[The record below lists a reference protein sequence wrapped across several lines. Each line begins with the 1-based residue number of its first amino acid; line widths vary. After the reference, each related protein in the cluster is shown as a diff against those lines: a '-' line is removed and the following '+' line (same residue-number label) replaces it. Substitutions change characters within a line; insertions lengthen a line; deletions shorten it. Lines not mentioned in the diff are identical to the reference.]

1 METAVKRVIR
11 RTMMIM
17 LAGCSVMMFSPA
29 VLAVEMESSM
39 RAALGNSASLAAAR
53 QSWVAAR
60 ENIGVNAVT
69 TDWSATGN
77 FTGKQS
83 QTDSATSSGFVD
95 STSAAASI
103 TLSKNLYDGGQ
114 TEEGTKLDL
123 IMLRAETA
131 GYESVEQNVLM
142 GAIEAHLAVVKA
154 QRDVAL
160 NEDNAKRMQ
169 AHVDAAR
176 VRVEAGAATPTRLAE
191 AEARYARAKSTL
203 IIARTALRNAEDE
216 FHSITGNEAVQ
227 LAVPAVGSTLP
238 TSLANAEEIG
248 RTEHP
253 DIRRVEANEDAAMQG
268 FDALLSSVKPKVS
281 FDLSASDTNATGT
294 ASDKT
299 VLSAQIKLTTPLM
312 VTTATRAKS
321 RNLSAKLAA
330 AQFARD
336 DMLRQVGLNVR
347 KNFRSLE
354 TARSQ
359 VTAVQAEVEASRLVA
374 DGIRN
379 EFEFGQKTSLDVQ
392 DAEQDVNDAELRL
405 VSAQHDLLLSAYRLQ
420 AALGRLTSRALGL
433 DDVLGPLEDE
443 AAPAPYFSSILPF
456 SGK

>member
-1 METAVKRVIR
+1 MKRVIH
-11 RTMMIM
+11 RTVMIM
-17 LAGCSVMMFSPA
+17 LSGCSVAMFSSSA
-29 VLAVEMESSM
+29 LAVDLESSL

-53 QSWVAAR
+53 QNWIAAR
-60 ENIGVNAVT
+60 EKIGVNAAT

-77 FTGKQS
+77 FTGKKS
-83 QTDSATSSGFVD
+83 QTDSATSSGFD
-95 STSAAASI
+95 ESTSAAASI
-103 TLSKNLYDGGQ
+103 TLSKNIYDGGQ

-131 GYESVEQNVLM
+131 GYESAEQDVLLS
-142 GAIEAHLAVVKA
+142 AIEAHLAVVKA

-160 NEDNAKRMQ
+160 NEDNTKRMHS
-169 AHVDAAR
+169 HVDAAQ

-203 IIARTALRNAEDE
+203 IVSRTALRNAEDE
-216 FHSITGNEAVQ
+216 FHSITGNEAIQ

-238 TSLANAEEIG
+238 ASLADAEKIG
-248 RTEHP
+248 LTEHP
-253 DIRRVEANEDAAMQG
+253 DIRRVEANEDAAIQG
-268 FDALLSSVKPKVS
+268 FDTLLSSVKPKVS
-281 FDLSASDTNATGT
+281 LDLSASDTNATGT

-299 VLSAQIKLTTPLM
+299 VLSAQIKFTTPLI

-321 RNLSAKLAA
+321 RNLSAKLSA

-359 VTAVQAEVEASRLVA
+359 VTAVQAEVMASRLVA
-374 DGIRN
+374 DGVRN

-405 VSAQHDLLLSAYRLQ
+405 VSAEHDLLLSAYRLR

-433 DDVLGPLEDE
+433 EDVLGPLKDE
-443 AAPAPYFSSILPF
+443 AAPAPFFSSIF
-456 SGK
+456 AYSGK

>member
-1 METAVKRVIR
+1 MRHLTSRI
-11 RTMMIM
+11 
-17 LAGCSVMMFSPA
+17 VMMFAGWSVLLFSPA
-29 VLAVEMESSM
+29 GLAADLDSSM

-53 QSWVAAR
+53 QSWIAAR
-60 ENIGVNAVT
+60 ETIGTNAVT
-69 TDWSATGN
+69 TDWSATGD
-77 FTGKQS
+77 FTGTQA
-83 QTDSATSSGFVD
+83 QTDSATSSGYVD
-95 STSAAASI
+95 STSATASI

-114 TEEGTKLDL
+114 ASEGTKLDL

-131 GYESVEQNVLM
+131 RYESVEQMVLM
-142 GAIEAHLAVVKA
+142 SAIEAHLAVVKA

-160 NEDNAKRMQ
+160 NDDNVARMQ
-169 AHVDAAR
+169 AHVDAAK
-176 VRVEAGAATPTRLAE
+176 VRVQAGAATPTRLAE
-191 AEARYARAKSTL
+191 AEARLARAESTL

-216 FHSITGNEAVQ
+216 FHSITGNEATQ
-227 LAVPAVGSTLP
+227 LAVPALGSSLP
-238 TSLANAEEIG
+238 TGLADAEEIG
-248 RTEHP
+248 RAEHP
-253 DIRRVEANEDAAMQG
+253 DVRRAEADEAAAMQG
-268 FDALLSSVKPKVS
+268 FDTLLASVKPKVT

-299 VLSAQIKLTTPLM
+299 ILSAQIKLSSPLM

-420 AALGRLTSRALGL
+420 AALGRLTSRSLGL

-443 AAPAPYFSSILPF
+443 AEPAPYFTSIIPF
-456 SGK
+456 SAK